1 MNNNLFL
8 RILSSVVLAPLCFYI
23 IYKGS
28 FYFICFLLICLGII
42 TIEVKKLISSKM
54 HFFTLLVFISFSFF
68 CAFTIRNYYIGN
80 ETKNLIIFFG
90 VLLIPISTDI
100 GGYVFGKIIRGPKLT
115 MISPNKTY
123 SGSVGG
129 LILTGLILILYS
141 INFSSEINFFYNLY
155 SNNFIYF
162 LFIIISAS
170 LLSQIGDLMISFLK
184 RRAKIKNTG
193 NIIPGH
199 GGILDRM
206 DGMIFTFPYMYIWI
220 IFLDI

>member
-8 RILSSVVLAPLCFYI
+8 RILSSLVLAPLCFYI

-42 TIEVKKLISSKM
+42 TTEVKKLVSSKM
-54 HFFTLLVFISFSFF
+54 YFLTLLVFISFSFF
-68 CAFTIRNYYIGN
+68 CAYTIRNYYIGN
-80 ETKNLIIFFG
+80 ETKSLIIFFG
-90 VLLIPISTDI
+90 VLLISISTDI

-129 LILTGLILILYS
+129 LILTVLILTIYS
-141 INFSSEINFFYNLY
+141 IKFSSEINFFYNLY
-155 SNNFIYF
+155 SNNSIYF
-162 LFIIISAS
+162 FFIIISAS
-170 LLSQIGDLMISFLK
+170 LLSQIGDLTISFLK
-184 RRAKIKNTG
+184 RKAKIKNTG

>member
-1 MNNNLFL
+1 
-8 RILSSVVLAPLCFYI
+8 
-23 IYKGS
+23 
-28 FYFICFLLICLGII
+28 
-42 TIEVKKLISSKM
+42 M
-54 HFFTLLVFISFSFF
+54 HFLILLVFISFSFF

-80 ETKNLIIFFG
+80 ETKSLIIFYG
-90 VLLIPISTDI
+90 VLLISISTDI

-115 MISPNKTY
+115 VISPNKTY

-129 LILTGLILILYS
+129 LILTVLILIIYS
-141 INFSSEINFFYNLY
+141 IKFSSEINFFYNLY
-155 SNNFIYF
+155 SNNSIYF
-162 LFIIISAS
+162 FFIIISAS

-184 RRAKIKNTG
+184 RKAKIKNTG

-220 IFLDI
+220 MFLDI

>member
-8 RILSSVVLAPLCFYI
+8 RILSSLVLAPLCFYI

-42 TIEVKKLISSKM
+42 TTEVKKLVSSKM
-54 HFFTLLVFISFSFF
+54 HFLILLVFISFSFF

-80 ETKNLIIFFG
+80 ETKSLIIFYG

-100 GGYVFGKIIRGPKLT
+100 GGYAFGKIIRGPKLT

-123 SGSVGG
+123 SGSIGG

-141 INFSSEINFFYNLY
+141 INISSEINFFYNLY

-170 LLSQIGDLMISFLK
+170 LLSQIGDLIISFLK
-184 RRAKIKNTG
+184 RKAKIKNTG

-220 IFLDI
+220 MFLDI

>member
-1 MNNNLFL
+1 MYFL
-8 RILSSVVLAPLCFYI
+8 
-23 IYKGS
+23 
-28 FYFICFLLICLGII
+28 
-42 TIEVKKLISSKM
+42 
-54 HFFTLLVFISFSFF
+54 TLLVFISFSFF
-68 CAFTIRNYYIGN
+68 CAYTIRNYYIGN
-80 ETKNLIIFFG
+80 ETKSLIIFFG
-90 VLLIPISTDI
+90 VLLISISTDI

-129 LILTGLILILYS
+129 LILTVLILIIYS
-141 INFSSEINFFYNLY
+141 IKFSSEINFFYNLY
-155 SNNFIYF
+155 SNNSIYF
-162 LFIIISAS
+162 FFIIISAS

-184 RRAKIKNTG
+184 RKAKIKNTG

-220 IFLDI
+220 MFLDI

>member
-54 HFFTLLVFISFSFF
+54 HFFTLLAFISFSFF
-68 CAFTIRNYYIGN
+68 CAYTIRYYYIGD
-80 ETKNLIIFFG
+80 ETKSLIIFYG
-90 VLLIPISTDI
+90 VLLISISTDI

-115 MISPNKTY
+115 VISPNKTY

-129 LILTGLILILYS
+129 LILTVLILIIYS

-155 SNNFIYF
+155 SNNSIYF
-162 LFIIISAS
+162 FFIIISAS
-170 LLSQIGDLMISFLK
+170 LLSQIGDLTISFLK
-184 RRAKIKNTG
+184 RKAKIKNTG

-220 IFLDI
+220 MFLDI

>member
-68 CAFTIRNYYIGN
+68 CAYTIRYYYIGD
-80 ETKNLIIFFG
+80 ETKSLIIFYG
-90 VLLIPISTDI
+90 VLLISISTDI

-115 MISPNKTY
+115 VISPNKTY

-129 LILTGLILILYS
+129 LILTVLILIIYS

-170 LLSQIGDLMISFLK
+170 LLSQIGDLTISFLK
-184 RRAKIKNTG
+184 RKAKIKNTG

-220 IFLDI
+220 MFLDI

>member
-42 TIEVKKLISSKM
+42 AIEAKKLVSSKM
-54 HFFTLLVFISFSFF
+54 HFLSILAFISFSFF
-68 CAFTIRNYYIGN
+68 CAYTIRNYYIGN
-80 ETKNLIIFFG
+80 ETKSLIIFYG
-90 VLLIPISTDI
+90 VLLISISTDI
-100 GGYVFGKIIRGPKLT
+100 GGYVFGKIIKGPKLT

-129 LILTGLILILYS
+129 LFLTGLILILYS

-162 LFIIISAS
+162 FFIIISAS
-170 LLSQIGDLMISFLK
+170 LLSQIGDLTISFLK
-184 RRAKIKNTG
+184 RKAKIKNTG

-206 DGMIFTFPYMYIWI
+206 DGMILTFPYMYIWI

>member
-8 RILSSVVLAPLCFYI
+8 RLLSSVVLAPLCFYI

-42 TIEVKKLISSKM
+42 TTEVKKLVSSKM
-54 HFFTLLVFISFSFF
+54 YFLTLLVFISFSFF
-68 CAFTIRNYYIGN
+68 CAYTIRNYYIGN
-80 ETKNLIIFFG
+80 ETKSLIIFYG
-90 VLLIPISTDI
+90 VLLISISTDI

-129 LILTGLILILYS
+129 LILTVLILTIYS
-141 INFSSEINFFYNLY
+141 IKFSSEINFFYNLY
-155 SNNFIYF
+155 SNNSIYF
-162 LFIIISAS
+162 FFIIISAS
-170 LLSQIGDLMISFLK
+170 LLSQIGDLTISFLK
-184 RRAKIKNTG
+184 RKAKIKNTG

-220 IFLDI
+220 MFLDI

>member
-8 RILSSVVLAPLCFYI
+8 RLLSSVVLAPLSFYI

-42 TIEVKKLISSKM
+42 TIEAKKLVSSKM
-54 HFFTLLVFISFSFF
+54 HFITLLVFISFSFF
-68 CAFTIRNYYIGN
+68 CAYTIRNYYIGN
-80 ETKNLIIFFG
+80 ETKSLIIFYG
-90 VLLIPISTDI
+90 VLLISISTDI
-100 GGYVFGKIIRGPKLT
+100 GGYVFGKIIKGPKLT

-129 LILTGLILILYS
+129 LILTVLILIIYS

-162 LFIIISAS
+162 FFIIISAS

-184 RRAKIKNTG
+184 RKAKIKNTG

-220 IFLDI
+220 MFLDI

>member
-1 MNNNLFL
+1 
-8 RILSSVVLAPLCFYI
+8 
-23 IYKGS
+23 
-28 FYFICFLLICLGII
+28 
-42 TIEVKKLISSKM
+42 M

-68 CAFTIRNYYIGN
+68 CAYTIRYYYIGD
-80 ETKNLIIFFG
+80 ETKSLIIFYG
-90 VLLIPISTDI
+90 VLLISISTDI

-115 MISPNKTY
+115 VISPNKTY

-129 LILTGLILILYS
+129 LILTVLILIIYS

-155 SNNFIYF
+155 SNNSIYF
-162 LFIIISAS
+162 FFIIISAS
-170 LLSQIGDLMISFLK
+170 LLSQIGDLTISFLK
-184 RRAKIKNTG
+184 RKAKIKNTG

>member
-68 CAFTIRNYYIGN
+68 CAYTIRYYYIDD
-80 ETKNLIIFFG
+80 ETKSLIIFYG
-90 VLLIPISTDI
+90 VLMISISTDI

-115 MISPNKTY
+115 VISPNKTY

-129 LILTGLILILYS
+129 LILTVLILIIYS

-155 SNNFIYF
+155 SNNSIYF
-162 LFIIISAS
+162 FFIIISAS
-170 LLSQIGDLMISFLK
+170 LLSQIGDLTISFLK
-184 RRAKIKNTG
+184 RKAKIKNTG

-220 IFLDI
+220 MFLDI

>member
-68 CAFTIRNYYIGN
+68 CAYTIRYYYIGD
-80 ETKNLIIFFG
+80 ETKSLIIFYG
-90 VLLIPISTDI
+90 VLMISISTDI

-115 MISPNKTY
+115 VISPNKTY

-129 LILTGLILILYS
+129 LILTVLILIIYS

-155 SNNFIYF
+155 SNNSIYF
-162 LFIIISAS
+162 FFIIISAS
-170 LLSQIGDLMISFLK
+170 LLSQIGDLTISFLK
-184 RRAKIKNTG
+184 RKAKIKNTG

-220 IFLDI
+220 MFLDI

>member
-1 MNNNLFL
+1 MYFL
-8 RILSSVVLAPLCFYI
+8 
-23 IYKGS
+23 
-28 FYFICFLLICLGII
+28 
-42 TIEVKKLISSKM
+42 
-54 HFFTLLVFISFSFF
+54 TLLVFISFSFF
-68 CAFTIRNYYIGN
+68 CAYTIRNYYIGN
-80 ETKNLIIFFG
+80 ETKSLIIFFG
-90 VLLIPISTDI
+90 VLLISISTDI

-129 LILTGLILILYS
+129 LILTVLILTIYS
-141 INFSSEINFFYNLY
+141 IKFSSEINFFYNLY
-155 SNNFIYF
+155 SNNSIYF
-162 LFIIISAS
+162 FFIIISAS
-170 LLSQIGDLMISFLK
+170 LLSQIGDLTISFLK
-184 RRAKIKNTG
+184 RKAKIKNTG

>member
-1 MNNNLFL
+1 MK
-8 RILSSVVLAPLCFYI
+8 S
-23 IYKGS
+23 
-28 FYFICFLLICLGII
+28 
-42 TIEVKKLISSKM
+42 
-54 HFFTLLVFISFSFF
+54 
-68 CAFTIRNYYIGN
+68 
-80 ETKNLIIFFG
+80 LIIFYG
-90 VLLIPISTDI
+90 VLLISISTDI
-100 GGYVFGKIIRGPKLT
+100 GGYVFGKIIKGPKLT

-129 LILTGLILILYS
+129 LILTVLILIIYS

-162 LFIIISAS
+162 FFIIISAS

-184 RRAKIKNTG
+184 RKAKIKNTG

-220 IFLDI
+220 MFLDI

>member
-8 RILSSVVLAPLCFYI
+8 RILSSLVLAPLCFYI

-42 TIEVKKLISSKM
+42 TIEVKKLVSSKM
-54 HFFTLLVFISFSFF
+54 HFITLLVFILFSFF
-68 CAFTIRNYYIGN
+68 CAYTIRNYYIGN
-80 ETKNLIIFFG
+80 ETKSLIIFYG
-90 VLLIPISTDI
+90 VLLISISTDI
-100 GGYVFGKIIRGPKLT
+100 GGYVFGKIIKGPKLT

-129 LILTGLILILYS
+129 LILTVLILIIYS

-162 LFIIISAS
+162 FFIIISAS

-184 RRAKIKNTG
+184 RKAKIKNTG

-220 IFLDI
+220 MFLDI

>member
-1 MNNNLFL
+1 
-8 RILSSVVLAPLCFYI
+8 
-23 IYKGS
+23 
-28 FYFICFLLICLGII
+28 
-42 TIEVKKLISSKM
+42 
-54 HFFTLLVFISFSFF
+54 
-68 CAFTIRNYYIGN
+68 
-80 ETKNLIIFFG
+80 
-90 VLLIPISTDI
+90 
-100 GGYVFGKIIRGPKLT
+100 

-129 LILTGLILILYS
+129 LILTVLILIIYS

-162 LFIIISAS
+162 FFIIISAS

-184 RRAKIKNTG
+184 RKAKIKNTG

-220 IFLDI
+220 MFLDI

>member
-8 RILSSVVLAPLCFYI
+8 RILSSLVLTPLCFYI

-28 FYFICFLLICLGII
+28 FFFICFLLICLGII
-42 TIEVKKLISSKM
+42 TTEVKKLVFSKI
-54 HFFTLLVFISFSFF
+54 HFLTLLDFISFSFF
-68 CAFTIRNYYIGN
+68 CAYTIRNYYIGN
-80 ETKNLIIFFG
+80 ETKNLIIFYG

-162 LFIIISAS
+162 FFIIISAS

-184 RRAKIKNTG
+184 RKAKIKNTG

-220 IFLDI
+220 MFLDI

>member
-8 RILSSVVLAPLCFYI
+8 RILSSLVLAPLCFYI

-42 TIEVKKLISSKM
+42 TAEAKKLVSSKI
-54 HFFTLLVFISFSFF
+54 HFLTLLVFISFSFF
-68 CAFTIRNYYIGN
+68 CAYTIRNYYIGN
-80 ETKNLIIFFG
+80 ETKNLIIFYG
-90 VLLIPISTDI
+90 VLLISISTDI
-100 GGYVFGKIIRGPKLT
+100 GGYVFGKIIKGPKLT

-129 LILTGLILILYS
+129 LILTVLILIIYS

-162 LFIIISAS
+162 FFIIISAS

-184 RRAKIKNTG
+184 RKAKIKNTG